1 MTLTLTVPAIAIEPG
16 ARFRTNLDAPKVF
29 GA

>member
-1 MTLTLTVPAIAIEPG
+1 MLTLTVPATAIEPG
-16 ARFRTNLDAPKVF
+16 ARFRTNLHAPEVF